1 MQLGSVFHAVYTGVD
16 TSVNPSGIG
25 VSVGFRRTDEEGKK
39 RWLQY
44 ATRGQSTP
52 VAKDGTLSAVDK
64 AREAGWRKLMN
75 PKKKVGTR
83 KKPGKKKLPPQFSI
97 QENLQ
102 SSKRKK
108 VV

>member
-25 VSVGFRRTDEEGKK
+25 VSVGFRRTDAEGKK

-44 ATRGQSTP
+44 ATRAQSTP

-64 AREAGWRKLMN
+64 ARESGWRKLMN
-75 PKKKVGTR
+75 PKKKGAQR
-83 KKPGKKKLPPQFSI
+83 KKPGKKKVPPRFSI
-97 QENLQ
+97 QENLE
-102 SSKRKK
+102 SSKRQKLL
-108 VV
+108 